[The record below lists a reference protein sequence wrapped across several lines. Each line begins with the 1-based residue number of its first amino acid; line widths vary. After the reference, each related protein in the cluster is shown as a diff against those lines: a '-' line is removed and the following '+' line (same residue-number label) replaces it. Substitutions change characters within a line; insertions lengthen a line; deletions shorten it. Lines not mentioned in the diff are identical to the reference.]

1 MTLEWDKE
9 PTYHNWGNAPLY
21 KVTTLSN
28 ILENPECLKPNMY
41 VRAVIDF
48 DISYEDST
56 VIKDEYID
64 KYKLRSL
71 TLISDHDLSEDN
83 LVEVNTQFQSVDE
96 IISKQLTNITSESYD
111 TNLLVK
117 IYNAI

>member
-1 MTLEWDKE
+1 
-9 PTYHNWGNAPLY
+9 
-21 KVTTLSN
+21 
-28 ILENPECLKPNMY
+28 
-41 VRAVIDF
+41 
-48 DISYEDST
+48 
-56 VIKDEYID
+56 
-64 KYKLRSL
+64 L